1 MYVHL
6 CDLCTSLRKV
16 VLPLPLAPTHTVSVM
31 LLLLFHCT
39 VNVDGV
45 VSSDEVFFLGRC
57 HGVWCV
63 SQSIHSR
70 AQFSCSSQQDG
81 ARRQHQH
88 GSKIAVVSLAI
99 IRVRDDRV
107 C

>member
-45 VSSDEVFFLGRC
+45 V
-57 HGVWCV
+57 
-63 SQSIHSR
+63 
-70 AQFSCSSQQDG
+70 AMKCSSLVG
-81 ARRQHQH
+81 
-88 GSKIAVVSLAI
+88 VM
-99 IRVRDDRV
+99 V
-107 C
+107 CGV